1 MASSLKFLSYNI
13 QVGIETRS
21 CLSRAANVWRHVLPD
36 PQRLETLKK
45 MAAIARHFDV
55 VAIQESDCGS
65 ARSCDLT
72 AALGEISGHLF
83 MLTGKN
89 RDIAGIARHGLGL
102 LSRFPFIEAR
112 MEGLPSPIPGRGIMI
127 VKIAAPSGLIT
138 VCNTHLSLSRR
149 TRQAQARYIGGL
161 LRQEEVSVLMGDFNC
176 SAESREMLEIRDAGA
191 FHIEQTA
198 PTYPSWN
205 PRRDIDHV
213 LVSRDF
219 PVLSQGPLSHVVS
232 DHLPVYAEVCV

>member
-1 MASSLKFLSYNI
+1 M
-13 QVGIETRS
+13 
-21 CLSRAANVWRHVLPD
+21 
-36 PQRLETLKK
+36 
-45 MAAIARHFDV
+45 

-102 LSRFPFIEAR
+102 LSRFPFYEAR

-127 VKIAAPSGLIT
+127 VKIVTPAGLIT

-149 TRQAQARYIGGL
+149 IRLAQAHFIGGL
-161 LRQEEVSVLMGDFNC
+161 LRQEGECVLMGDFNC
-176 SAESREMLEIRDAGA
+176 GADSREMLEIRHAGA
-191 FHIEQTA
+191 FHTKQTA

-205 PRRDIDHV
+205 PRRDLDHV
-213 LVSRDF
+213 LVSRAF
-219 PVLSQGPLSHVVS
+219 PVLSHGPLPHVVS